1 MKASLPLM
9 ESVLIPLAKSFLI
22 PLGLPVRMS
31 AADAAIQTK
40 MHGLGTTTI
49 IISNEKME
57 EEWE

>member
-1 MKASLPLM
+1 MKAILPLM

-22 PLGLPVRMS
+22 PLGLPVGMS

-57 EEWE
+57 EE

>member
-49 IISNEKME
+49 INTKEKME
-57 EEWE
+57 EE